1 MLNVLVVDDSKSIRT
16 KYAKLIKEH
25 GYKVVTAADGEIA
38 LSIIEDT
45 YIDIIVTDI
54 SMPKVDGFKLVEFLR
69 ESHYDTPV
77 IIVTGKTEKNYMEE
91 GFKLGADDYMIKP
104 VDEDEL
110 IWRIDAMLRRHRIT
124 YVRDLTIGDI
134 SFYYN
139 GCSVKMEGQ
148 DYILPKKE
156 FYLLYKL
163 LSSPGRVFTRRQIME
178 DIWGIDTELDDHT
191 LEVHI
196 SRLRERFKDNGRF
209 NIVTVRGVGYKG
221 VVLIDT

>member
-1 MLNVLVVDDSKSIRT
+1 MLNVLVVDDNKSIRT
-16 KYAKLIKEH
+16 KYTELIKKY

-45 YIDIIVTDI
+45 YIDIIITDI
-54 SMPKVDGFKLVEFLR
+54 SMPKVDGFKLIEFLR

-77 IIVTGKTEKNYMEE
+77 IVVTAKKEKNYMEE

-110 IWRIDAMLRRHRIT
+110 IWRIGAMLRRHRIT

-139 GCSVKMEGQ
+139 GCLVKMKGE
-148 DYILPKKE
+148 DNILPKKE

-178 DIWGIDTELDDHT
+178 DIWGVDTEIDDHT

-209 NIVTVRGVGYKG
+209 SIVTVRGIGYKG
-221 VVLIDT
+221 VVL

>member
-1 MLNVLVVDDSKSIRT
+1 MLNVLVVDDNKSIRT
-16 KYAKLIKEH
+16 KYTELIKKY

-45 YIDIIVTDI
+45 YIDIIITDI
-54 SMPKVDGFKLVEFLR
+54 SMPKVDGFKLIEFLR
-69 ESHYDTPV
+69 ESHYDKPV
-77 IIVTGKTEKNYMEE
+77 IVVTAKTEKNYMEE

-110 IWRIDAMLRRHRIT
+110 IWRIGAMLRRHRIT

-139 GCSVKMEGQ
+139 GCSVKMKGE
-148 DYILPKKE
+148 DNILPKKE

-178 DIWGIDTELDDHT
+178 DIWGVDTEIDDHT

-209 NIVTVRGVGYKG
+209 SIVTVRGIGYKG
-221 VVLIDT
+221 VVL